1 MDISNVDRWGET
13 PGRLKP
19 VVDEQYG
26 RVTFSIVIFL
36 FILFGLIVMFMEG
49 WPNTLPVIL
58 CLIPILVAFG
68 YWVSYEF
75 NALDKMSNYRVI
87 FLQGQSRT
95 TAEIR
100 ERRVVRHDDGPG
112 GSYTYH
118 LLLEFKSTVPV
129 DSTKTVQF
137 IAMIDENHYKRLAEK
152 KSVGITYA
160 VVNPRIFVIDGE

>member
-1 MDISNVDRWGET
+1 
-13 PGRLKP
+13 
-19 VVDEQYG
+19 
-26 RVTFSIVIFL
+26 
-36 FILFGLIVMFMEG
+36 MFMEG
-49 WPNTLPVIL
+49 FAGAL
-58 CLIPILVAFG
+58 CLIPILVPFG
-68 YWVSYEF
+68 YLVSSEL
-75 NALDKMSNYRVI
+75 NALDKMLNYRVI